1 MHDIY
6 DSEKHCRRMLPR
18 SSLVLYHPLQVGDRV
33 IQGPDWQWGTQGC
46 GEEGTITLLKRWK
59 DTDGL
64 AVGILSALHDRLGVL
79 WDDGYKN
86 VYRYGAENA
95 YDVIESLL
103 FLLFPVDRIPPCD
116 RTSLSPEDT
125 KTRRHSG
132 L

>member
-33 IQGPDWQWGTQGC
+33 IQGPDWQWGTQGY

-64 AVGILSALHDRLGVL
+64 AVGVLSALHDRLGC
-79 WDDGYKN
+79 
-86 VYRYGAENA
+86 YGTT
-95 YDVIESLL
+95 DT
-103 FLLFPVDRIPPCD
+103 
-116 RTSLSPEDT
+116 RTCIDT
-125 KTRRHSG
+125 ERKTRMTSSSRSYSSSF